1 MICTRL
7 GGRKNFAFKKDLS
20 GNEKKDKESEAAFY
34 AFVISIFV
42 FQPAEVV
49 YKWKKNRGN
58 KRREA
63 SPWRDGGGFSLINQL
78 NCKRLR
84 HTFLSSNCKIFP
96 LQVTVARHKVLI
108 MTSCGHCDSNYLNSS
123 AAANISHIYCSAICS
138 LNDHTHADT
147 HRVLIMG
154 Q

>member
-1 MICTRL
+1 MICSRL

-63 SPWRDGGGFSLINQL
+63 SP
-78 NCKRLR
+78 
-84 HTFLSSNCKIFP
+84 
-96 LQVTVARHKVLI
+96 
-108 MTSCGHCDSNYLNSS
+108 
-123 AAANISHIYCSAICS
+123 
-138 LNDHTHADT
+138 
-147 HRVLIMG
+147 
-154 Q
+154 